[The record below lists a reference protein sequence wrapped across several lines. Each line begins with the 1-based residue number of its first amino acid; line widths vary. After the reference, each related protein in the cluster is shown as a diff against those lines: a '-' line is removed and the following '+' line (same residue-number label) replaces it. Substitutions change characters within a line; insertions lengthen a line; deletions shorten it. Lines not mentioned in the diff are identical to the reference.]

1 MDNLTNI
8 KFIKELLGSFGFTFS
23 KGLGQNFLINPNVCP
38 QMAEKSGCRDIGVI
52 EIGPGL
58 GVLTTELCKISKKV
72 VAIELDNRLKPVLD
86 VTLKEFQNV
95 KVIFGDALK
104 LDLQKLI
111 QDEFQDMKVVICAN
125 LPYYI
130 TSPIIMK
137 LLESELPIE
146 AITVMVQKEA
156 AERLC
161 AKLGTRSCGAVTAAV
176 SFYAKAEK
184 LFDVSRGSFMPA
196 PNVDSSVIR
205 LDLNKKEPINVKNKK
220 AMFKTIRAGFN
231 QRRKT
236 LTNSLSSGLTIDK
249 QLIAQALES
258 CNLKPTARA
267 EELTLTQFAAL
278 SDYIFKE

>member
-205 LDLNKKEPINVKNKK
+205 LDLNKKEPINVNNKK
-220 AMFKTIRAGFN
+220 AMFKIIRAGFN

-258 CNLKPTARA
+258 CNLKLTARA

-278 SDYIFKE
+278 SDYLFKE

>member
-58 GVLTTELCKISKKV
+58 GVLTTELCKIAKKV

-104 LDLQKLI
+104 LDLHKLI

-205 LDLNKKEPINVKNKK
+205 LDLNKKEPINVNNKK
-220 AMFKTIRAGFN
+220 AMFKIIRAGFN

-267 EELTLTQFAAL
+267 EELTLIQFAAL
-278 SDYIFKE
+278 SDYLFKE